1 MFYIMTDQ
9 SADITNKE
17 QWVICFCCVDDDF
30 EIHKD
35 LTGLYPIT
43 KYKSWHYCYNNFGFH
58 WMGLKIGNTRG
69 QCQCY
74 DGAATMSGTKHGI
87 ATQIKILN

>member
-1 MFYIMTDQ
+1 
-9 SADITNKE
+9 
-17 QWVICFCCVDDDF
+17 
-30 EIHKD
+30 
-35 LTGLYPIT
+35 
-43 KYKSWHYCYNNFGFH
+43 
-58 WMGLKIGNTRG
+58 MGLKIKNTRG

>member
-1 MFYIMTDQ
+1 M
-9 SADITNKE
+9 S
-17 QWVICFCCVDDDF
+17 
-30 EIHKD
+30 
-35 LTGLYPIT
+35 
-43 KYKSWHYCYNNFGFH
+43 
-58 WMGLKIGNTRG
+58 LKIENARV